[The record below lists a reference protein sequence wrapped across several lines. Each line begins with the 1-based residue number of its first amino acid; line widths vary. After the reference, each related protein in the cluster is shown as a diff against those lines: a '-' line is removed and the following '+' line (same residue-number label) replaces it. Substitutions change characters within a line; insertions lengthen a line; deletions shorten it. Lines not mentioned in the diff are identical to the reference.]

1 MFYDYHTHSFFS
13 DDSDTPLTLMLD
25 AGVKAGLAEMAVTD
39 HYDPG
44 YPDAEF
50 PFELPFEEYHRELE
64 KKQEEYSGRIR
75 LVKGIE
81 IGIQHDQL
89 EKCRKAARSYDY
101 DYIIGSF
108 HCACA
113 EPLYN
118 GHFFDGKSARQIY
131 EDYYSYVLANLR
143 EYDDFCN
150 LGHLNI
156 IDRYAP
162 EIAPFEVYSDL
173 VEEILRHL
181 IENGHGI
188 ELNTSSFRYNMA
200 ETCPSEK
207 MLRLYRSLGGEIITT
222 GSDAHYPE
230 HVAYNFKFAC
240 EYLESL
246 GFRYLASYRQRKP
259 DFIPLRSL

>member
-1 MFYDYHTHSFFS
+1 M
-13 DDSDTPLTLMLD
+13 
-25 AGVKAGLAEMAVTD
+25 
-39 HYDPG
+39 
-44 YPDAEF
+44 
-50 PFELPFEEYHRELE
+50 
-64 KKQEEYSGRIR
+64 
-75 LVKGIE
+75 
-81 IGIQHDQL
+81 
-89 EKCRKAARSYDY
+89 
-101 DYIIGSF
+101 
-108 HCACA
+108 
-113 EPLYN
+113 
-118 GHFFDGKSARQIY
+118 
-131 EDYYSYVLANLR
+131 
-143 EYDDFCN
+143 
-150 LGHLNI
+150 
-156 IDRYAP
+156 
-162 EIAPFEVYSDL
+162 
-173 VEEILRHL
+173 EEILRHL